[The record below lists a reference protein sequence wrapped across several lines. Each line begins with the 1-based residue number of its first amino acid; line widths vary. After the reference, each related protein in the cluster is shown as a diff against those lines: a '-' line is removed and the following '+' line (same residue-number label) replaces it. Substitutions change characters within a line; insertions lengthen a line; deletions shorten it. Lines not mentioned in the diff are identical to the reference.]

1 MRKEEIMENEIKNED
16 ALLGEAEERE
26 VVEPTLPDGREAEDA
41 NATDATNASDRETG
55 APDYAAM
62 AAEDLLEVRR
72 LCPEFRE
79 LESLAELPSASRFGE
94 LRELGLS
101 VSEALGALGLS
112 GDRHDTRSHLRA
124 SVPKRLG
131 DAGVRM
137 MPSELEGAR
146 RLFPKL
152 SEREI
157 TRLYRRVCK

>member
-1 MRKEEIMENEIKNED
+1 MENEIKNED

-26 VVEPTLPDGREAEDA
+26 AVEPTLPDGREAEDA
-41 NATDATNASDRETG
+41 NLAVASDSEIG

-72 LCPEFRE
+72 LCPDFRE

-131 DAGVRM
+131 DAGARM

>member
-1 MRKEEIMENEIKNED
+1 MKRSFGI
-16 ALLGEAEERE
+16 
-26 VVEPTLPDGREAEDA
+26 LPDGREAEDA
-41 NATDATNASDRETG
+41 NLAAASDSETD

-72 LCPEFRE
+72 LCPDFRE
-79 LESLAELPSASRFGE
+79 LESLAELPLASRFGE

-131 DAGVRM
+131 DAGARM

>member
-1 MRKEEIMENEIKNED
+1 MENENKNED

-26 VVEPTLPDGREAEDA
+26 AVEPTLPDGREAEDA
-41 NATDATNASDRETG
+41 NAPAASDSEIG
-55 APDYAAM
+55 APDYAKM

-79 LESLAELPSASRFGE
+79 LESLAELPLASRFGE

-131 DAGVRM
+131 DAGARM

>member
-1 MRKEEIMENEIKNED
+1 MRKEGYMENERTIEMMENDCQPPMGED
-16 ALLGEAEERE
+16 IPADTDLEDTEQTPIPEEAEKES
-26 VVEPTLPDGREAEDA
+26 TSL
-41 NATDATNASDRETG
+41 
-55 APDYAAM
+55 PDYAKM
-62 AAEDLLEVRR
+62 AAEDLIEVRR

-79 LESLAELPSASRFGE
+79 LESLAELPLASRFGE

-131 DAGVRM
+131 DAGARM

>member
-16 ALLGEAEERE
+16 ALLGEDEQRE
-26 VVEPTLPDGREAEDA
+26 GVEPTLPDGREAEDD
-41 NATDATNASDRETG
+41 NATDASDREID

-62 AAEDLLEVRR
+62 AAEDLIEVRR

-79 LESLAELPSASRFGE
+79 LESLAELPLASRFGE

-131 DAGVRM
+131 DAGARM
-137 MPSELEGAR
+137 MPSELERAR
-146 RLFPKL
+146 HLFPKL